1 MFYLIANKKSFV
13 KNRNVNLLS
22 PTSCLSSLC
31 LSQDLSQPSLS
42 QDLSQLCLSQDLA
55 HILLQEITQE
65 FATEISISAVQQE
78 PIVCFSD
85 VYNDDCGVVVQNCD
99 TIIKKYKKYISELA
113 VSKPL

>member
-13 KNRNVNLLS
+13 KNRNVNALS
-22 PTSCLSSLC
+22 PTS
-31 LSQDLSQPSLS
+31 
-42 QDLSQLCLSQDLA
+42 CLSQDLA

-99 TIIKKYKKYISELA
+99 TIIEKYKKYISELA